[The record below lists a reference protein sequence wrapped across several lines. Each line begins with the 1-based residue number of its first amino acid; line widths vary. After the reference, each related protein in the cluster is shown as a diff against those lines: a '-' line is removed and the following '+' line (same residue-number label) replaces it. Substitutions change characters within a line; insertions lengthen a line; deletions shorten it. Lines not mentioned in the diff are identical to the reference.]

1 MSWMMRLA
9 ETYDNCSSEL
19 WKGADT
25 PGAPVLVGIGHTV
38 TDFHA
43 ELCIDSQGNF
53 IRNGGNRIL
62 PKEEQRTVIP
72 CTEVSAGSRTGNIA
86 PHPLFDE
93 IRYLA
98 GDLSKYKVNNNGI
111 NNSGHHVAYMEF
123 LNGWCNSEYGFE
135 KLRAIRDYLEKN
147 TLTAD
152 LIDAGILLCQNG
164 EISINKDLKGL
175 KDPAKLRVRLR
186 VQISGDPLDSPWLD
200 KAFWESYHG
209 YLLLTLAQ
217 TSKDLCY
224 VSGEEET
231 PARLHP
237 KVPMVSGESNT
248 KLISSN
254 DGTNYTFRGRF
265 SRPEE
270 AFCVG
275 YETSQKAYS
284 ALRWLKDKQS
294 YRNSEQAFV
303 IWGTRGE
310 TLPPTFADSQEVI
323 EAATE
328 EWSDDLALERPSPNA
343 DTSEIE
349 ARRVI
354 KAMRGYGQR
363 LTDDSQVIVLGF
375 GSAVPGR
382 LAVTYYQELRGSD
395 FLDCLKFWH
404 GTCQWTHRYKWE
416 QEKNSENLS
425 KKPKPQRRVFCG
437 APAPRDIGEAAYGAR
452 VKPKT
457 LSRTAERLASSILN
471 KTPLPADLVKELFYR
486 ACRPLAMGRDEYEK
500 VITIACALIRKSYN
514 DRCQTEPIKAQTLE
528 SYKEVLKMSL
538 EQEQTDRSYLFGR
551 LLACGRRVEERVLY
565 LNARRGE
572 KEEGSES
579 GTSGLRATNAERLMT
594 QFSIKPMKTWAIL
607 EKKLKYCWEFL
618 SLRDPGAKY
627 AIETEINKIIS
638 SLGSSSAADER
649 LSPLFIIGYRAQLE
663 QFYKDRKEK
672 YNSKLEKQT
681 KEEQKNEIDGQ

>member
-1 MSWMMRLA
+1 MSWMMRLS
-9 ETYDNCSSEL
+9 ETYDNCISEL

-25 PGAPVLVGIGHTV
+25 PGTPVLVGIGHTV
-38 TDFHA
+38 KDFHG
-43 ELCIDSQGNF
+43 ELCIDGQGNF
-53 IRNGGNRIL
+53 IPNGGNRVL
-62 PKEEQRTVIP
+62 LSKEEQRTVIP
-72 CTEVSAGSRTGNIA
+72 WTEESASRTGNTIA
-86 PHPLFDE
+86 PHPLFDD

-98 GDLSKYKVNNNGI
+98 GDLSKYKVNSNRI
-111 NNSGHHVAYMEF
+111 DNSGHHRAYMEF
-123 LNGWCNSEYGFE
+123 LNGWCASEYGFE
-135 KLRAIRDYLEKN
+135 KLRSIRDYLEKN
-147 TLTAD
+147 TLTSD
-152 LIDAGILLCQNG
+152 LIDSGILLCQDS

-186 VQISGDPLDSPWLD
+186 VQISGDPVDSPWLD
-200 KAFWESYHG
+200 KAFWESYRG
-209 YLLLTLAQ
+209 YVLMKLAQ

-224 VSGEEET
+224 ASGEEEA

-254 DGTNYTFRGRF
+254 DKKNYTFRGRF
-265 SRPEE
+265 RRPEE

-275 YETSQKAYS
+275 YKTSQKAYS
-284 ALRWLKDKQS
+284 ALQWLKDKQS
-294 YRNSEQAFV
+294 YRNSEEAFV

-323 EAATE
+323 EAAE
-328 EWSDDLALERPSPNA
+328 EWSDDLGLERPSPNA
-343 DTSEIE
+343 DTGEIE
-349 ARRVI
+349 AKRVI

-363 LTDDSQVIVLGF
+363 LADDSQIIVLGF

-416 QEKNSENLS
+416 KEKNSEDSS
-425 KKPKPQRRVFCG
+425 KKPKAQRRIFCG

-471 KTPLPADLVKELFYR
+471 KTSLPADLVKELFYR
-486 ACRPLAMGRDEYEK
+486 ACRPLGMGRDEYEK

-514 DRCQTEPIKAQTLE
+514 DRCQREPLQAQTLE
-528 SYKEVLKMSL
+528 SYEEVLKMSL

-551 LLACGRRVEERVLY
+551 LLACGRRAEERVLY

-579 GTSGLRATNAERLMT
+579 GASGLRATNAERLMT
-594 QFSIKPMKTWAIL
+594 QFSIKPMKTWAAL

-618 SLRDPGAKY
+618 SLRDPGAKH
-627 AIETEINKIIS
+627 AIEAEINKIIS
-638 SLGSSSAADER
+638 SLGMAGAVDDR

-663 QFYKDRKEK
+663 QFDKDRKEK
-672 YNSKLEKQT
+672 YNSKLEKQI
-681 KEEQKNEIDGQ
+681 KEEEEHEIDG